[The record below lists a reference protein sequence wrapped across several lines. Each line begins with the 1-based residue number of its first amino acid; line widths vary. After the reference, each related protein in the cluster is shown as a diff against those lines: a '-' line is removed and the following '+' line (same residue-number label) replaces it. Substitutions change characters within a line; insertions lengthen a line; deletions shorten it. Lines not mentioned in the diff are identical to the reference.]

1 LIVRGPGVPA
11 GATASQLA
19 LNIDLAPTFAD
30 LTGVAPP
37 DFVDGRSLTP
47 LLRGEVSVS
56 WRHEFLVERYGD
68 VPPAQWGVATPS
80 ANPVAM
86 TLDDEEESEDLQKI
100 SPVAAPP
107 YLALRTDRY
116 LYVEY
121 VDGERELYDLAA
133 DPYAL
138 QNLALTADPVLIA
151 DLHDALED
159 LRTCATASCR
169 NAEDALAVAARDGLP
184 IPAPG

>member
-19 LNIDLAPTFAD
+19 LNIDLAPTFAA
-30 LTGVAPP
+30 LAGVAAP
-37 DFVDGRSLTP
+37 DFVDGRSLAP
-47 LLRGEVSVS
+47 LIHGEEPDP
-56 WRHEFLVERYGD
+56 WRHGFLVERYGD
-68 VPPAQWGVATPS
+68 VPPDQWGVATP
-80 ANPVAM
+80 AARPVAT
-86 TLDDEEESEDLQKI
+86 TLDDEEEESEEVQKI

-121 VDGERELYDLAA
+121 TNGERELYDLAA

-138 QNLALTADPVLIA
+138 RNLAATADAILLA
-151 DLHDALED
+151 DLHATLEE
-159 LRTCATASCR
+159 LRVCAAASCR
-169 NAEDALAVAARDGLP
+169 DDENSTRDLAERT
-184 IPAPG
+184 